1 MVESTGAIQSPAQAK
16 PAVSDTD
23 KAKQEA
29 AAAAEV
35 AAHPSSG
42 KFVQYLGPR
51 NVAAAVEADEFKTRA
66 PKLGEGT
73 VAEITTSQWTQ
84 AGIPGPRTHKWSLA
98 NNWRVPA
105 TQFTQD
111 QIDYLLENSKR
122 FELVDAKG
130 QKVDS

>member
-1 MVESTGAIQSPAQAK
+1 MVESTVGAIQSPAQAQ
-16 PAVSDTD
+16 PALSDAD
-23 KAKQEA
+23 KAKAEA

-42 KFVQYLGPR
+42 KFVLYTGPR
-51 NVAAAVEADEFKTRA
+51 TAAANAEELKTRR
-66 PKLGEGT
+66 PQLGEGT
-73 VAEITTSQWTQ
+73 VAEITAEQWSQ
-84 AGIPGPRTHKWSLA
+84 AGVPGPRSHRWSLS
-98 NNWRVPA
+98 NNWRLPA

-111 QIDYLLENSKR
+111 QIDYLMENSKR